1 MKKKKK
7 KENNLENWT
16 IFRVQSTPHRLI
28 FTPPWRKR
36 AVAVE
41 RHGTKERMN
50 QDGRELW
57 SGTGAARL
65 RVPHRYGWLCKQD
78 GRKVDR
84 IARSRVTII
93 YLPAGP
99 GGRVYPEPNTY
110 PPAQQRPPRR
120 NLHRHHDADVLR
132 AYLHPWWERGPPRLM
147 KIGSEPRN
155 SRAPSRG
162 KARKPRRS
170 FEEKM
175 FLSYLGFTCGA
186 KGGPPGSDAASS

>member
-120 NLHRHHDADVLR
+120 NLHGHHDADVLR
-132 AYLHPWWERGPPRLM
+132 AYLHPWWERGPLGWWR
-147 KIGSEPRN
+147 SD
-155 SRAPSRG
+155 PSRVTHERHRVG
-162 KARKPRRS
+162 KHENRGDPSRRRCS
-170 FEEKM
+170 
-175 FLSYLGFTCGA
+175 LVT
-186 KGGPPGSDAASS
+186 